1 MKKNRIALY
10 IAIAG
15 LASLFIIGAVYAQDD
30 IKSLKHDI
38 FVERER
44 PAALFPHALHADEA
58 GIDCLE
64 CHHIYKDGE
73 NVWDE
78 SEESDC
84 TACHSLKADDK
95 KLPAMRAFHA
105 NCKGC
110 HAKEGKGPL
119 TCGECHLR
127 KK

>member
-1 MKKNRIALY
+1 MEKNRIALY

-44 PAALFPHALHADEA
+44 SAALFPHVLHTDEA
-58 GIDCLE
+58 EIDCLE

-73 NVWDE
+73 NVWDDSAE
-78 SEESDC
+78 TECAE
-84 TACHSLKADDK
+84 CHKLEADGK
-95 KLPAMRAFHA
+95 TIPLMKAFHE

-110 HAKEGKGPL
+110 HEKEGKGPI
-119 TCGECHLR
+119 TCGECHPM